1 MVWPKF
7 SEVVV
12 KILFFL
18 SSVSIVS
25 FSFVKRA
32 TIRLIIAS
40 FQCENL
46 TSSQEFVQCSLVYPT
61 NKGIEAKEGDEKRR
75 RREMKPLREKRKK
88 NEKKMKQYL
97 RRSVND
103 SIYSDS
109 CIGCPGYP
117 ESHHQ
122 DEGHD
127 VARVTQIFGKR
138 SSIFL
143 VVNQYARFQS
153 SHHREDVEIGIDD
166 GDYRWS

>member
-1 MVWPKF
+1 
-7 SEVVV
+7 
-12 KILFFL
+12 
-18 SSVSIVS
+18 
-25 FSFVKRA
+25 
-32 TIRLIIAS
+32 
-40 FQCENL
+40 
-46 TSSQEFVQCSLVYPT
+46 
-61 NKGIEAKEGDEKRR
+61 
-75 RREMKPLREKRKK
+75 
-88 NEKKMKQYL
+88 MKQYL

-166 GDYRWS
+166 GDYRWSQYEDRQGDSVSGHVAPIEHADESLAIKDRLIKAEKRRTAHHGNADPRKDHPALTSSFRLNGLVSEWFPVKIITK